1 MWFQM
6 IRNNKIPVTEELLKL
21 KAIELKDEFLKKL
34 ECDDMKEE
42 LSLFTASNGW
52 ILRFRKRHSIKSVML
67 SGDSFSV
74 DPVAEEKGRNEL
86 QAITKNFHPDDIFN
100 ADETA
105 LYFRLVPSRSLVQ

>member
-1 MWFQM
+1 
-6 IRNNKIPVTEELLKL
+6 
-21 KAIELKDEFLKKL
+21 
-34 ECDDMKEE
+34 
-42 LSLFTASNGW
+42 
-52 ILRFRKRHSIKSVML
+52 ML